1 MTSSKENFLSITEF
15 LKLAVE
21 FEEDSAAFYRFM
33 LKKNLAEPV
42 KVLAELLVR
51 QELAHAKILKEYDVG
66 KSQAYIQFPPDFKLS
81 MPDRYEDELSV
92 ADLISLAIDREEHAE
107 AMYNSAAASV
117 SGDFKE
123 FIKGLAVFEAEHAER
138 LRSLRDYY

>member
-1 MTSSKENFLSITEF
+1 MTNSKENFLSIAEF

-21 FEEDSAAFYRFM
+21 FEEDSAAFYRVM

-42 KVLAELLVR
+42 KALAELLEK
-51 QELAHAKILKEYDVG
+51 QEEAHAKLLREYDAG
-66 KSQAYIQFPPDFKLS
+66 NSRAFIQFPPEFKLS
-81 MPDRYEDELSV
+81 MPDKYDEGMSI
-92 ADLISLAIDREEHAE
+92 ADLISLAINREVHAE
-107 AMYNSAAASV
+107 AMYNNAAASV